1 MRQVKIGAPGFILM
15 DEMRRDMPGTLQRV
29 AQLGYDGIELL
40 GFFGHSAADIGS
52 WCTQAGLEPYS
63 CFVSMAELLG
73 ESTDPD
79 NPIDSAVAMPGHTT
93 AEKLRYIKEI
103 GCKYIGLLLPD
114 DVMDETIMA
123 RINRAVQLAASV
135 GLKAQ
140 YHNHA
145 KEYLNRHGDGYRMDY
160 IMEKSDPAMLFEPD
174 LGWIEIGGG
183 DCAQQL
189 RRYAD
194 RIDIVHLKDY
204 YREAFDTALPHEF
217 RPTGYG
223 VMDWARLLPLCERS
237 VRPLWY
243 TADHDKAYDRDIYEE
258 LGLSL
263 DFIRNALCYCK
274 E

>member
-1 MRQVKIGAPGFILM
+1 MRQVRIGAPGFILM
-15 DEMRRDMPGTLQRV
+15 DEMRQDMPATLQKIAR
-29 AQLGYDGIELL
+29 LGYDGIELL
-40 GFFGHSAADIGS
+40 GFFGHSAREIRD
-52 WCTQAGLEPYS
+52 WCAQSGLTPYS

-73 ESTDPD
+73 EPTNPD
-79 NPIDSAVAMPGHTT
+79 DPIDAAVAMPGTT
-93 AEKLRYIKEI
+93 PEEKLQYIQEI
-103 GCKYIGLLLPD
+103 GCEYIGLLLPAD
-114 DVMDETIMA
+114 PMDESVMA
-123 RINRAVQLAASV
+123 RINRASRLARSF

-145 KEYLNRHGDGYRMDY
+145 QEYLHRREDGWRMDY
-160 IMEKSDPAMLFEPD
+160 IMAHTDQELLFEPD

-194 RIDIVHLKDY
+194 RIEIVHLKDY

-223 VMDWARLLPLCERS
+223 VMDWARLLPLCEGTI
-237 VRPLWY
+237 RPLWY
-243 TADHDKAYDRDIYEE
+243 TADHDKAYDRDIYQE

-263 DFIRNALCYCK
+263 DFIRNALKYCQ